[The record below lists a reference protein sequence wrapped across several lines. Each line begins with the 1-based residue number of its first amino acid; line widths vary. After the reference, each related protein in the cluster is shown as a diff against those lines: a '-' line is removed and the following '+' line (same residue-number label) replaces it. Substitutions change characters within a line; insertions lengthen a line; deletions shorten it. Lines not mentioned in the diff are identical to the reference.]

1 MENIQNDVENVME
14 CYGILKFERVRVGRG
29 GIVVDDALCRSVHS
43 TKKVAVRGNKEGTAS
58 LNLKLLFR

>member
-1 MENIQNDVENVME
+1 MESIQNDVENVME
-14 CYGILKFERVRVGRG
+14 CYGILKRVGRG

-58 LNLKLLFR
+58 LNQKLLFR